1 MPIDEPRAVN
11 LQNWEDRVAVHAGP
25 DGYDLA
31 AFDDP
36 AHITEVVGFDV
47 PRLGDITGLDVVH
60 LQCHIGTDTVSLARL
75 GARTVTGYDFSPS
88 AIAEATRLAARAGAD
103 ATTTFVEG
111 ELYDA
116 VDVLGESRFD
126 LVYTGVGALCWL
138 PDIEQWARVVA
149 GLLRPGGRLHIREGH
164 PIVWT
169 LSDPRPDGELVI
181 EYPYFEAGGATRFE
195 EATTYAGDGTLLA
208 HPTIWS
214 WNHGIGEILTAVA
227 DAGLV
232 LVAFEEH
239 DTLPWNPLDREFEA
253 VPPFNE
259 FRLVDRPLRLPCSYT
274 LRARKP
280 S

>member
-25 DGYDLA
+25 DGYDFA

-36 AHITEVVGFDV
+36 AHISEVVSFDV

-75 GARTVTGYDFSPS
+75 GARTVTGLRLLAVGDRGSDS
-88 AIAEATRLAARAGAD
+88 AGGARRAD

-116 VDVLGESRFD
+116 LDVLGESRFD

-138 PDIEQWARVVA
+138 PDIEQWAGSWPA
-149 GLLRPGGRLHIREGH
+149 LLRPGGRLHIREGH

-169 LSDPRPDGELVI
+169 LSDPAR
-181 EYPYFEAGGATRFE
+181 
-195 EATTYAGDGTLLA
+195 
-208 HPTIWS
+208 
-214 WNHGIGEILTAVA
+214 TA
-227 DAGLV
+227 
-232 LVAFEEH
+232 
-239 DTLPWNPLDREFEA
+239 
-253 VPPFNE
+253 
-259 FRLVDRPLRLPCSYT
+259 S
-274 LRARKP
+274 